1 MGINLESRR
10 PVDARLRSEDRR
22 TVEIRREECAGAVS
36 TRPSGTDE
44 AIALRADELGRPHAS
59 NASPH

>member
-1 MGINLESRR
+1 
-10 PVDARLRSEDRR
+10 
-22 TVEIRREECAGAVS
+22 VS